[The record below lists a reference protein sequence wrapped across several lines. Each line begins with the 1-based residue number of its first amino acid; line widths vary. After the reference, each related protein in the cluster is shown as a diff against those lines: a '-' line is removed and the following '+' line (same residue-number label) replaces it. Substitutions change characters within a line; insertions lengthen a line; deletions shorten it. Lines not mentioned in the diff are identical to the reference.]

1 MVRGPF
7 LLRVSVVSVA
17 SIAAGL
23 MLAVPAS
30 AATTTKSDTSFSQV
44 DNGSV
49 EKTINFSAADLGSEA
64 GVDSVTVALDFA
76 KIDDTNGAHSCGPPP
91 VDGFTNEFNDEIR
104 YQLVS
109 PSGTT
114 IMLIDVAS
122 YTPDAYGGR
131 VTVTLDDSASAGV
144 SGVPTT
150 GTFKPAEPLS
160 TLAGEDATGDWKV
173 RVVDAAPGDPIC
185 HYGASITLNTSAIP
199 SAADDSYSTV
209 EGEALSVPAAG
220 VLANDSD
227 GDGDSLT
234 AAADPAGAA
243 HGTVALAAD
252 GSFTY
257 TPDASFTGT
266 DSFEYT
272 AEDPGGHT
280 SAPAEVSIEVAAPPL
295 DPGLVDP
302 VLDIAFPQFMTGG
315 QVEIEVTAG
324 AGELVTARV
333 GGKIFVGKGNAV
345 AATTTNV
352 DPGQRAT
359 LLIRPKTAQA
369 NRRIMRAL
377 EKGRRVTATLNG
389 KLSDTDR
396 HEFKKVL
403 ETSLVLGKTK

>member
-17 SIAAGL
+17 CVAAGL

-30 AATTTKSDTSFSQV
+30 AGTTTKSDTSFSQV

-49 EKTINFSAADLGSEA
+49 DKAINFSAADLGSEA
-64 GVDSVTVALDFA
+64 GVDSATVALDFA

-91 VDGFTNEFNDEIR
+91 VDGFTNEFNEEIR

-114 IMLIDVAS
+114 VTLIDIGD
-122 YTPDAYGGR
+122 YTPEGWGGR

-144 SGVPTT
+144 SGIPTT
-150 GTFKPAEPLS
+150 GTFKPSQPLS
-160 TLAGEDATGDWKV
+160 ALAGEDGTGDWTVKV
-173 RVVDAAPGDPIC
+173 QDAAPGDPIC
-185 HYGASITLNTSAIP
+185 HYGASITLETSAIP
-199 SAADDSYSTV
+199 EASDDSYSTGA
-209 EGEALSVPAAG
+209 GEPLSVPAAG

-234 AAADPAGAA
+234 AVAEPAGAA
-243 HGTVALAAD
+243 HGAVIVGAD

-257 TPDASFTGT
+257 TPDAGFAGT
-266 DSFEYT
+266 DSFEYR

-280 SAPAEVSIEVAAPPL
+280 SAPATVSIEVAAP

-302 VLDIAFPQFMTGG
+302 FLDIAFPQFMTGG
-315 QVEIEVTAG
+315 QVEVAVTAG
-324 AGELVTARV
+324 AGELVTATV

-352 DPGQRAT
+352 EPGQRAT

-377 EKGRRVTATLNG
+377 EAGRMVTAKLNG
-389 KLSDTDR
+389 KLSDSDR

-403 ETSLVLGKTK
+403 EAQLVLGKTK